1 MTTFDL
7 AGVTKT
13 YPGAQPVEALRGV
26 DLWIGPGEFLA
37 VEGPSGSGKST
48 LLNILALL
56 DAPTSGTY
64 RLDGRDVASL
74 GEGERARLRGET
86 FGFVFQG
93 FHLMDHRTVVDNVE
107 LGMLYAGVPADERRL
122 RALEALDRVGLSE
135 TAHRRA
141 SDLSGGQRQR
151 VAIARALSVGSGT
164 IVADEPTG
172 NLDTATSESVLE
184 LLTDLH
190 RTGTTVVLVTHSP
203 EIAARA
209 QRRLVVRDGLI
220 VTDTGGTGALEPG
233 SVVTGGVVT
242 GSGAGAGASTAPA
255 STSAASID
263 LLLTGPPPEVTG
275 SGGGEGRRRARPRVG
290 YRTVVRDAAASVASR
305 RGRTATL
312 AASVAVGVALALT
325 TVGLSA
331 SAQAQV
337 SERFDARLNR
347 AVTLTMPFTAAEAG
361 QPVVVDGTEP
371 GVPEEAV
378 ARLADLPGVDAA
390 ALVSR
395 NGMMTV
401 ALPGEAA
408 SVPDAFLLG
417 VGDGTDQAAELG
429 VDWSGGTAGPLG
441 DGEALLG
448 RAIADRLG
456 LGPLSARPQV
466 VLDGRSFVVRGIVD
480 EGYRVTNVIQAV
492 LVPVDVAAALRPAAE
507 HEVYVFTATG
517 AAQQVAAQAPLVLR
531 PSTPEAFE
539 VVAPPDPRGLRG
551 EIENDVRTILLVLT
565 GVAILASV
573 VSLTSAMTMSVLE
586 RSREIG
592 MRRAIGAQARHVS
605 RLVMTE
611 AALVGVVGGVAGAA
625 TGVAALLAITI
636 ARRWT
641 PVLDLGHVPVA
652 VAGGV
657 VVGVLG
663 GVAASLRARRIQPS
677 EALRV

>member
-7 AGVTKT
+7 VGVTKT

-26 DLWIGPGEFLA
+26 DLRIGPGEFLA

-74 GEGERARLRGET
+74 GERERARLRGET

-172 NLDTATSESVLE
+172 NLDTATSGSVLE

-209 QRRLVVRDGLI
+209 QRRLVVRDGLV
-220 VTDTGGTGALEPG
+220 VTDTGG
-233 SVVTGGVVT
+233 V
-242 GSGAGAGASTAPA
+242 GAGAAEGVGTATTA
-255 STSAASID
+255 VADLD
-263 LLLTGPPPEVTG
+263 LLLTEPSREATGPA
-275 SGGGEGRRRARPRVG
+275 GGEGRRRARHRVG
-290 YRTVVRDAAASVASR
+290 FRTVVRDAAASVASR

-347 AVTLTMPFTAAEAG
+347 AVTLTMPLAATETG
-361 QPVVVDGTEP
+361 LPVVVDGTAP
-371 GVPEEAV
+371 GVPGEAV

-390 ALVSR
+390 GLVTR
-395 NGMMTV
+395 NGVMTV
-401 ALPGEAA
+401 SLPGEAA

-417 VGDGTDQAAELG
+417 VGDGIDQAAELG
-429 VDWSGGTAGPLG
+429 VDWAGGTPGPLG
-441 DGEALLG
+441 DGEVLLG

-531 PSTPEAFE
+531 PSTPEAFTI
-539 VVAPPDPRGLRG
+539 VAPPDPRGLRG

>member
-26 DLWIGPGEFLA
+26 DLRIGPGEFLA

-56 DAPTSGTY
+56 DAQTSGTY

-74 GEGERARLRGET
+74 GERERARLRGET

-209 QRRLVVRDGLI
+209 QRRLVVRDGLV
-220 VTDTGGTGALEPG
+220 VTDTGG
-233 SVVTGGVVT
+233 V
-242 GSGAGAGASTAPA
+242 GAGAAEGVGTATTA
-255 STSAASID
+255 VAGLD
-263 LLLTGPPPEVTG
+263 LLLAGPSPEATGPA
-275 SGGGEGRRRARPRVG
+275 GGEDRRRARHRVG
-290 YRTVVRDAAASVASR
+290 FRTVVRDAAASVASR

-347 AVTLTMPFTAAEAG
+347 AVTLTMPLAAAEAG
-361 QPVVVDGTEP
+361 LPVVVDGTAP
-371 GVPEEAV
+371 GVPGEAV

-417 VGDGTDQAAELG
+417 VGDGIDHAAELG
-429 VDWSGGTAGPLG
+429 VDWAGGTPGPLG
-441 DGEALLG
+441 DGEVLLG

-480 EGYRVTNVIQAV
+480 QGYRVTNVIQAV

-531 PSTPEAFE
+531 PSTPEAFTI
-539 VVAPPDPRGLRG
+539 VAPPDPRGLRG

>member
-7 AGVTKT
+7 AGITKT

-26 DLWIGPGEFLA
+26 DLRIGPGEFLA

-64 RLDGRDVASL
+64 LLDGRDVATL
-74 GEGERARLRGET
+74 GERERARLRGET

-107 LGMLYAGVPADERRL
+107 LGMLYAGIPADERRH

-220 VTDTGGTGALEPG
+220 VTDTGGD
-233 SVVTGGVVT
+233 
-242 GSGAGAGASTAPA
+242 GAGPVHAANPTT
-255 STSAASID
+255 TSAAGLD
-263 LLLTGPPPEVTG
+263 ALLTEPPPEVTVPAG
-275 SGGGEGRRRARPRVG
+275 SEDRRRARHRVG
-290 YRTVVRDAAASVASR
+290 FRTVVRDAAASVASR

-347 AVTLTMPFTAAEAG
+347 AVTLSTPLAGAAEG
-361 QPVVVDGTEP
+361 RPDVVDGTAP
-371 GVPEEAV
+371 GVSGEAV
-378 ARLADLPGVDAA
+378 ARLTDLPGVDAA
-390 ALVSR
+390 ALVTR

-417 VGDGTDQAAELG
+417 VGDGIGQAAELE
-429 VDWSGGTAGPLG
+429 VDWAGGTPGPLL

-448 RAIADRLG
+448 RAIADRLD

-480 EGYRVTNVIQAV
+480 EGYRVMNVIQAV
-492 LVPVDVAAALRPAAE
+492 LVPVDVAAALRPASE
-507 HEVYVFTATG
+507 HEVYVLTATG

-531 PSTPEAFE
+531 PSTPESFE

-551 EIENDVRTILLVLT
+551 EIESDVRTILLVLT

-605 RLVMTE
+605 GLVMTE
-611 AALVGVVGGVAGAA
+611 AALVGVVGGVAGAT

-641 PVLDLGHVPVA
+641 PVLDVGHIPIA